1 MSETSVS
8 PLLSVRS
15 HPRCLEHEPGL
26 GHPETPERARVVL
39 DALMARSDGRWVV
52 DRESPL
58 PPDDDVVGCL
68 KWIHETDHIERVR
81 EAASRGNGWLDSQ
94 DCGVSSGTYRA
105 ALAAAG
111 LALQTSLD
119 MVNGRLTRAFIVAR
133 PPSHHAG
140 RDRASGYCFF
150 NSVALAAEVVNRSW
164 GLPVVVADFGALH
177 GDGIQQHFFD
187 RSDVGYVSV
196 HRYPA
201 FPGTGRADEIG
212 EGEGR
217 GTTRNV
223 PLAAGAND
231 DIICTA
237 FETALKELCGRLQP
251 AVVLLAAG
259 FDAHRAD
266 PLGGMLMTGAGYK
279 RLTAIA
285 VSAAESWSGGRLMS
299 FLEGGFELEALAK
312 SARIHVEELT
322 KTSDQNQHLVTYPLD
337 TLKNTLPA
345 SLLLLF
351 AIRKDFGKLIRQNEL
366 VQFSMIMILVNFPV
380 YWLSPGAKQRYIY
393 ALFPFIIIV
402 SRFS

>member
-1 MSETSVS
+1 MLERPVG

-26 GHPETPERARVVL
+26 GHPESPRRVQVVL
-39 DALMARSDGRWVV
+39 DALTARTEGRWVV

-58 PPDDDVVGCL
+58 PPEDDVVGCL
-68 KWIHETDHIERVR
+68 KWVHDPAYIERVR
-81 EAASRGNGWLDSQ
+81 EAAERGHGWLDSQ

-150 NSVALAAEVVNRSW
+150 NSVALAAEVVTRSW
-164 GLPVVVADFGALH
+164 CSPVVVADFGALH
-177 GDGIQQHFFD
+177 GDGIQRHFWD
-187 RSDVGYVSV
+187 RGDVGYVSV

-201 FPGTGRADEIG
+201 FPGTGGADEIG
-212 EGEGR
+212 EGEGS
-217 GTTRNV
+217 GATGNV
-223 PLAAGAND
+223 PLAAGADD

-237 FETALKELCGRLQP
+237 FESVLSEVCSRLQP
-251 AVVLLAAG
+251 AMVLLVAG

-266 PLGGMLMTGAGYK
+266 PLGGMLMTAEGYK

-285 VSAAESWSGGRLMS
+285 VSAAETWSGGRLMS

-322 KTSDQNQHLVTYPLD
+322 KTP
-337 TLKNTLPA
+337 
-345 SLLLLF
+345 
-351 AIRKDFGKLIRQNEL
+351 EE
-366 VQFSMIMILVNFPV
+366 
-380 YWLSPGAKQRYIY
+380 
-393 ALFPFIIIV
+393 
-402 SRFS
+402 